1 MTKTTKA
8 ERPAVMPAGDA
19 GVMGEFSRLRTVL
32 ETTHSQIPQ
41 LLARERAVSH
51 ELGLTET
58 EALRNQLADVTR
70 EREAAVR
77 RRMSAVGA
85 LTELEGP
92 LQAERLALEAQ
103 RQAYAAEA
111 VRAFEARYAA
121 AVSELQAC
129 WETGRALGMALRCE
143 VRMPLPVTLR
153 ESPVD
158 GVSRAMPV
166 RADVAGVVDAEAAK
180 LGAKLDLVDGAL
192 AMVAAIRQSALFDQQ
207 SHRLGLLR
215 NTAQP
220 ASGVYRVLQ
229 PFRNLVDG
237 LEFQPGQ
244 LVDSSLIGSSMMSR
258 LQVGRRHIEPVG
270 LQTSAA
276 A

>member
-19 GVMGEFSRLRTVL
+19 GVMGEFSRLRAVL
-32 ETTHSQIPQ
+32 ETTHTQIPQ

-77 RRMSAVGA
+77 RRMAAVGA

-103 RQAYAAEA
+103 RQRYAAEA

-129 WETGRALGMALRCE
+129 WEAGRALGLALRCE
-143 VRMPLPVTLR
+143 VPMPLPTKVVTSL
-153 ESPVD
+153 D
-158 GVSRAMPV
+158 GVARGVPV
-166 RADVAGVVDAEAAK
+166 RADVVAVTVDAEAAR
-180 LGAKLDLVDGAL
+180 LGAKLDLVDGAWL
-192 AMVAAIRQSALFDQQ
+192 WSTRSGKAKPSTNIITVWVCCAARAPSIAARFESW
-207 SHRLGLLR
+207 
-215 NTAQP
+215 
-220 ASGVYRVLQ
+220 
-229 PFRNLVDG
+229 
-237 LEFQPGQ
+237 
-244 LVDSSLIGSSMMSR
+244 
-258 LQVGRRHIEPVG
+258 RRF
-270 LQTSAA
+270 AA
-276 A
+276 